1 MAIGSALYEGT
12 FDEASLTMKLERVL
26 CGRGKLTNG
35 KLEAFSYEQ
44 ETDRFALSFS
54 TATSP
59 SQIYTIEGGQRQAV
73 RQHPRERVL
82 GLPQEWLSPGEDSS
96 FTSYD
101 GLRISARLYLPAPA
115 LGFEGPHPLVYY
127 IHGGPQGQERPD
139 FAWFSLPLIQ
149 VLTLTGC
156 AVFVPNVRG
165 STGYG
170 LSYAKRVDRDWGGQ
184 DRRDHVHAM
193 TEVLPRDERLDTTR
207 AGVVG
212 RSYGGYMTLTLAARH
227 PALWAAAVDMFGPY
241 DLPTFMERVPET
253 WKPYFTLAIGDP
265 VTDHAFLVERSPSTY
280 IDALRCP
287 LLVIQGRNDPR

>member
-26 CGRGKLTNG
+26 CGRG

-59 SQIYTIEGGQRQAV
+59 SQIYTIEGGQRQTV
-73 RQHPRERVL
+73 RQHTRERVL

-115 LGFEGPHPLVYY
+115 LGFEGPRPLVYY

-139 FAWFSLPLIQ
+139 FTWFSMPLIQ
-149 VLTLTGC
+149 YLTLGGF

-170 LSYAKRVDRDWGGQ
+170 LSYTRWVDHDFGGK
-184 DRRDHVHAM
+184 DRQDHVHAM
-193 TEVLPRDERLDTTR
+193 TQVLPQDKRVDAKR

-212 RSYGGYMTLTLAARH
+212 RSYGGYMTLTQAAHH
-227 PALWAAAVDMFGPY
+227 PELWKAAVDMFGPY
-241 DLPTFMERVPET
+241 DLITFSQRIPKAGSPT
-253 WKPYFTLAIGDP
+253 LNSSSAI
-265 VTDHAFLVERSPSTY
+265 RSATGSSSWNARRALTCSRS
-280 IDALRCP
+280 DARC
-287 LLVIQGRNDPR
+287 